1 VDHGEVATRSPQ
13 APVKGPTAIRIR
25 GALSRAAEGERK
37 RERERERDRERER
50 EREREGK
57 SAKERERDR
66 RRRASGLCSADSAG
80 AREAE
85 RERERER
92 EEGGLPARQ
101 PRELFLKIAFFL
113 ASPAAIMA
121 HLKWQSCGRQRRRA
135 IAASCATFGDP
146 TLGPGSWTLP
156 HDGEARGRYIGRI
169 QHRGHPEA
177 IPAAEA
183 LGPSEETIW
192 PTGLSNRDT
201 RPD

>member
-1 VDHGEVATRSPQ
+1 
-13 APVKGPTAIRIR
+13 VKGPTAIRIR
-25 GALSRAAEGERK
+25 GALSRAAEG
-37 RERERERDRERER
+37 

-66 RRRASGLCSADSAG
+66 RRRASGLCSANVR
-80 AREAE
+80 ARETERRQRE

-92 EEGGLPARQ
+92 RGEALPARQ

-146 TLGPGSWTLP
+146 TLGLGSWTLP

-169 QHRGHPEA
+169 QHRGDPET